1 MKITTGKIEDY
12 RLEGGSKVITAEE
25 YRKRLF
31 RMKPNV
37 YLEGEQV
44 GRDDPRLRPGVNV
57 ASLTYD
63 LAHDPR
69 YKGIMTAT
77 SHIIGGEIN
86 RFCHIHQSV
95 DDLLNKQKMTRLYIH
110 YVGECIQRCMGID
123 AVNALSIA
131 TYEIDQAKKTNYH
144 QRFLKFLEYFQQN
157 DLYANCAQTDPKGDR
172 SKRPHEQVDP
182 DLYLRVV
189 ARRKD
194 GIIVRGAKIDITSA
208 AQSDEIIVLPTRTLT
223 PEEGDWAVAFAIP
236 SDTDGLYLVTRPAA
250 PRPRQKLQAPFAEL
264 GDSESFCIFDDV
276 FVPWERVFLCGE
288 SEFGGRLALLFA
300 LFHRHSYT
308 GCKPG
313 VSDVLMGAA
322 ALVAEYNGVE
332 KAEHIRHKLAD
343 LIGVA
348 ELVYAAGIAG
358 AVSGER
364 ALSGT
369 YLPNTIY
376 CNVGRRHAGEN
387 IFHEHNILTDI
398 GGGLMAALPG
408 EGDLYHEKVGP
419 LLSKYMRRNPRISSE
434 NQYRCHRLLQDLEC
448 SGYSGVWR
456 VAGVH
461 GGGSP
466 IMETIAILAN
476 YDLEAKKKIAR
487 GLAGIPPE

>member
-1 MKITTGKIEDY
+1 M
-12 RLEGGSKVITAEE
+12 ITANQ
-25 YRKRLF
+25 YRDRLF
-31 RMKPNV
+31 SMKHNV
-37 YLEGEQV
+37 YIDGETV
-44 GRDDPRLRPGVNV
+44 GRDDPRLRPSVNV
-57 ASLTYD
+57 TSLTYD
-63 LAHDPR
+63 LAADPQ

-77 SHIIGGEIN
+77 SHLTANEIN

-95 DDLLNKQKMTRLYIH
+95 DDLLRKQEMSRLYIH
-110 YVGECIQRCMGID
+110 KVGECIQRCMGID
-123 AVNALSIA
+123 AMNALSIA
-131 TYEIDQAKKTNYH
+131 TYEVDQAQKTNYH
-144 QRFLKFLEYFQQN
+144 QRFLKFLKYFQEN

-172 SKRPHEQVDP
+172 TKRPHEQVDP

-189 ARRKD
+189 EKRKD

-208 AQSDEIIVLPTRTLT
+208 PQSDEIVVIPTRALT
-223 PEEGDWAVAFAIP
+223 REEGDWAVAFSVP

-250 PRPRQKLQAPFAEL
+250 LRPRQKLEAPFAKL
-264 GDSESFCIFDDV
+264 GDSESFCIFDNV

-332 KAEHIRHKLAD
+332 RAEHIRHKLSD

-358 AVSGER
+358 AVAGKR
-364 ALSGT
+364 HPCGT
-369 YLPNTIY
+369 HIPHTIY

-398 GGGLMAALPG
+398 GGGLMATIPG
-408 EGDLYHEKVGP
+408 EGDLYDKKTGP
-419 LLSKYMRRNPRISSE
+419 LLAKYMMRNPKISAE

-448 SGYSGVWR
+448 SGFSGVWR

-466 IMETIAILAN
+466 IMETIAILGN
-476 YDLEAKKKIAR
+476 YDLEAKKKIAKE
-487 GLAGIPPE
+487 LAGISE